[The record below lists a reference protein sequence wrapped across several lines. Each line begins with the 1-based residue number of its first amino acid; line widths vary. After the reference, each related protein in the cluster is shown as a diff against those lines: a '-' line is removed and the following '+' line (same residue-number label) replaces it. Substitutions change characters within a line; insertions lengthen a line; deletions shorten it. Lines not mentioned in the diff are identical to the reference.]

1 MDSEEF
7 YRRGKKS
14 LERAIT
20 ADENKDYPL
29 AKEFYERAC
38 EEYLIGL
45 RRDANK
51 PRQAQM
57 VERVKNYLSRAE
69 TVKGII
75 AEKRKGNGRKKLM
88 GPTRSKSSSVEIG
101 DGEERGFDKIAGLEH
116 VKQSMREAVILPMV
130 QPQLFKGKRVP
141 WKGVLL
147 FGPPGTGK
155 TYMAQALSEEAEVNF
170 VSISAS
176 DIVSKW
182 QGESEKAVKSLFEE
196 AKKSKKPTVIFIDEV
211 DSIGGSRD
219 KKTGS
224 NAEASRR
231 LLTELLKQMD
241 GVGSVDRGITVIG
254 ATNHAEDIDS
264 ALRRRFEKRLYV
276 PLPGMKSRLK
286 IFELNFGT
294 DTMLHS
300 LTKSDL
306 IRLTK
311 MTKGYS
317 ASDLTN
323 VVNEALMMPVRLCHK
338 ASHFKEVHV
347 NNGGSFWG
355 TTGLVPCASNDPNG
369 KPMKMFD
376 RDFPAEKLLVPKVT
390 FAHVK
395 RAIAKIRPSV
405 SDTEI
410 RRHEKFA
417 EKFCGDQNITS
428 RLRNE
433 EEAEEKELLEELNRA
448 KESSMMRRMSSMFS
462 NPFLVFTNSSEAEHE
477 HNRTAV
483 PQ

>member
-241 GVGSVDRGITVIG
+241 GVGSVDRGNYT
-254 ATNHAEDIDS
+254 
-264 ALRRRFEKRLYV
+264 
-276 PLPGMKSRLK
+276 
-286 IFELNFGT
+286 
-294 DTMLHS
+294 
-300 LTKSDL
+300 
-306 IRLTK
+306 
-311 MTKGYS
+311 
-317 ASDLTN
+317 
-323 VVNEALMMPVRLCHK
+323 
-338 ASHFKEVHV
+338 
-347 NNGGSFWG
+347 
-355 TTGLVPCASNDPNG
+355 
-369 KPMKMFD
+369 
-376 RDFPAEKLLVPKVT
+376 
-390 FAHVK
+390 
-395 RAIAKIRPSV
+395 
-405 SDTEI
+405 
-410 RRHEKFA
+410 
-417 EKFCGDQNITS
+417 
-428 RLRNE
+428 
-433 EEAEEKELLEELNRA
+433 
-448 KESSMMRRMSSMFS
+448 
-462 NPFLVFTNSSEAEHE
+462 
-477 HNRTAV
+477 
-483 PQ
+483 